1 MSGAGDEL
9 EKREPSA
16 GGMVVRGPTK
26 RDVGAQ
32 IGQDQIGEDQV
43 GEDQVGEDQ
52 VGEDQ
57 TTCFVCRAVAPPTD
71 TDYTLISSA
80 HGWRLA
86 ARVGADGRKAQVW
99 YCPSCWKVFRKA
111 RTTR

>member
-32 IGQDQIGEDQV
+32 IGQDQI
-43 GEDQVGEDQ
+43 GEDQ